1 MNDTNMTGNN
11 NDKKSFNQGSN
22 GSLPAQN
29 ASLHS
34 SNANTSEQEKRAQN
48 APENKGTSQSSS
60 NQQSASHNS
69 SNKSSSMQPTQERE
83 KFQSDFSGF
92 MGEVEN
98 LLSRGGTLS
107 AEALEAS
114 KAELSARMQNFKQQ
128 WSNLSEKTSENAN
141 HAVGVCQDYVRA
153 RPLQTVGI
161 ALGVGVLVGFLLR
174 GSGSSN
180 KEEM

>member
-22 GSLPAQN
+22 GALPAQN

-34 SNANTSEQEKRAQN
+34 SNSNTSEQDKRAQN
-48 APENKGTSQSSS
+48 TPENKGASQSSGS
-60 NQQSASHNS
+60 SGSH
-69 SNKSSSMQPTQERE
+69 KSSSMQPTQERE

-98 LLSRGGTLS
+98 LLSRGSTLS

-128 WSNLSEKTSENAN
+128 WSNISEKTSENAN

-174 GSGSSN
+174 GSGGS